1 MTELDKVYGLLSNMA
16 DNTGGVHLTSHWQ
29 TLSQIIIMYVHNA
42 AIYFRSR
49 VLMVLEFM
57 EGGELFDRISK
68 ESGFTEKKAAKFL
81 KQVWDV
87 QRLKVVKQASQ
98 RRKPQSSKA
107 GAGHTDANDCKTSLF
122 SVSFIAKF
130 LKCFMNL

>member
-1 MTELDKVYGLLSNMA
+1 MAELDQVCGLLSYMA
-16 DNTGGVHLTSHWQ
+16 DNTGGVHVTSHGQ
-29 TLSQIIIMYVHNA
+29 TLSQIIIMYVHIA

-81 KQVWDV
+81 KQVWDI
-87 QRLKVVKQASQ
+87 QRLHREEGRQV
-98 RRKPQSSKA
+98 SKA
-107 GAGHTDANDCKTSLF
+107 GMGRTKAYGCKTGF
-122 SVSFIAKF
+122 TEKKAAKF
-130 LKCFMNL
+130 